1 MNKNRVWIYCRTAY
15 PDLTALEIQKSYLT
29 DYADKH
35 DLSIVGITAE
45 HGSGLDYS
53 RAGLCEVLDAAEDG
67 RIDCVLIK
75 NLERLGRDLLKTDGC
90 IRWLKERNVEI
101 ICADGMLPQTDAELL
116 TYLMQISGMTKYSGQ
131 EIQ

>member
-116 TYLMQISGMTKYSGQ
+116 TY
-131 EIQ
+131 